1 MSVPKPPFNPK
12 KPKTQSTSSSS
23 SASSSNPA
31 LSNPYAYGRSAP
43 GSPPRDSKHS
53 SADPHSDDDLPTT
66 AFERQMREHV
76 RAKTTL
82 PMVRK
87 LARQRL
93 RAGWEVP
100 PGSVST
106 ASLVRGEHYQY
117 VQNLHGIGDNI
128 GICQE
133 ICHAFICLRL
143 AGYAVTQTLSILK
156 SDAVRRRLP
165 AWNALKRATDLIDT
179 RALKTRYGLK
189 LSFPVPAIS
198 EQSESLT
205 KIASDIADIV
215 AARNRSEM
223 SPPPNKNLER
233 FLHLQL
239 FNPELNNAPIFY
251 EQMTGCYPPRQ
262 FDQSQNAYFNVPIS
276 RGGCAVDNLHVPH
289 KLRAPPLK
297 SMPSTLREKYD
308 YLGSM
313 QRHLF
318 AKFEPFA
325 TTSVPHPWA
334 GKSPAMFNAAP
345 LRRTATPF
353 LTLST
358 SEEEADAGYH
368 GMVVDFSDPDE
379 PGVFD
384 PNYGWIKLNQGPC
397 NIALE
402 KVLMSLWER
411 HTGNTSVWVEVDDE
425 GYFKL
430 DDEVTPERKGER
442 FLYTDDE
449 DSCAFMMACQVFVQ
463 TLSVPSATAT
473 PHPLRVHPPLK
484 RKRSA

>member
-1 MSVPKPPFNPK
+1 MSVPKPPFNAK
-12 KPKTQSTSSSS
+12 KPKDQTTSSSS
-23 SASSSNPA
+23 SSSSSSPA
-31 LSNPYAYGRSAP
+31 MSNPYAYGRSGP

-53 SADPHSDDDLPTT
+53 STDPHSDDDLPTT

-82 PMVRK
+82 PAVRK
-87 LARQRL
+87 LARQRV
-93 RAGWEVP
+93 RAGWEVA
-100 PGSVST
+100 PGSVSL
-106 ASLVRGEHYQY
+106 SYLVRGEQYQY
-117 VQNLHGIGDNI
+117 VQNLHGMGSL
-128 GICQE
+128 GVCQE

-143 AGYAVTQTLSILK
+143 AGYTVPQTVSILK
-156 SDAVRRRLP
+156 SEAVRRRLP
-165 AWNALKRATDLIDT
+165 AWSALKHAADLINT
-179 RALKTRYGLK
+179 RARKTRHGLK
-189 LSFPVPAIS
+189 LRFPVPAIS

-205 KIASDIADIV
+205 KIATDIADIV
-215 AARNRSEM
+215 AARNRSEL

-233 FLHLQL
+233 FQHLQL
-239 FNPELNNAPIFY
+239 FNSQQNNAPIFF

-289 KLRAPPLK
+289 KLSAPPLK
-297 SMPSTLREKYD
+297 GMPDILREEYD

-313 QRHLF
+313 QKHLF

-325 TTSVPHPWA
+325 TKAVPHPWA

-402 KVLMSLWER
+402 KVLVSLWER
-411 HTGNTSVWVEVDDE
+411 HTGNYSVWVEVDDE

-430 DDEVTPERKGER
+430 DDEVTRERKGER
-442 FLYTDDE
+442 YLYTDE
-449 DSCAFMMACQVFVQ
+449 EECCAFMMACQVFVQ
-463 TLSVPSATAT
+463 TLSVPTAT
-473 PHPLRVHPPLK
+473 STPPPLRVHAPLK